1 MKKRLGLITGCGKG
15 IGMATA
21 ENILRNFPD
30 DKLIGIT
37 RSNNEE
43 LRNLYEKYPKRFF
56 IKICDISDYEK
67 FDIILDQLKEKL
79 GIIDY
84 AICNAGLR
92 SRKSIELSSLA
103 LYRNIFEVNT
113 IANINIA
120 KKLISFSKQKN
131 KHLNILFISSIVGAR
146 GFNELSTYAVSK
158 AALEGFVKSAAVE
171 LSKEKIQIN
180 CLSPGFVNSSYS
192 DDFKLNKK
200 ELYKWTLDQ
209 TPMGRWGSCEEI
221 AKFISFLISK
231 ENSYM
236 TGSVLYC
243 DGGWTAK

>member
-1 MKKRLGLITGCGKG
+1 MKIRLGLITGCGKG
-15 IGMATA
+15 IGLATA
-21 ENILRNFPD
+21 ENILRNFPN

-37 RSNNEE
+37 RSNTKE
-43 LRNLYEKYPKRFF
+43 LSNLYEKYSNRFF
-56 IKICDISDYEK
+56 IKICDISDYERIN
-67 FDIILDQLKEKL
+67 FFLDDLKEKL
-79 GIIDY
+79 GIVDY

-92 SRKSIELSSLA
+92 SRKSFELSSLE

-131 KHLNILFISSIVGAR
+131 QHLNILFISSIVGAR

-158 AALEGFVKSAAVE
+158 AALEGFVKSVAVE
-171 LSKEKIQIN
+171 LSKDKVQLN
-180 CLSPGFVNSSYS
+180 CLSPGFVESSYADS
-192 DDFKLNKK
+192 FQLNKQD
-200 ELYKWTLDQ
+200 LYKWTLDQ
-209 TPMGRWGSCEEI
+209 TPMGRWGTCEEI

-236 TGSVLYC
+236 TGSILYC

>member
-1 MKKRLGLITGCGKG
+1 MRIGLITGCGKG
-15 IGMATA
+15 IGLATA
-21 ENILRNFPD
+21 ENILRKFTD

-37 RSNNEE
+37 RTYTNE
-43 LRNLYEKYPKRFF
+43 LKNLLDKYSERFF

-67 FDIILDQLKEKL
+67 LDKVFDEVKENI

-84 AICNAGLR
+84 AVCNAGLR
-92 SRKSIELSSLA
+92 SRKSIELSSLEV
-103 LYRNIFEVNT
+103 YRNIFEVNT
-113 IANINIA
+113 IGNINIA
-120 KKLISFSKQKN
+120 KKLISSSKKEN

-146 GFNELSTYAVSK
+146 GFSELSTYAVSK
-158 AALEGFVKSAAVE
+158 SALEGFVKSAAIE
-171 LSKEKIQIN
+171 LAKEKVQLN

-192 DDFKLNKK
+192 DDFQLNKK
-200 ELYKWTLDQ
+200 DLYKWTIEQ

-221 AKFISFLISK
+221 ANFISFLISK

-236 TGSVLYC
+236 TGTVLYC